1 MFLGCAKENI
11 LAYPVKAAK
20 IPCSI
25 KVRHE
30 NNGVEWEQAIH
41 KNLFKHWMFNQVC
54 DVGVIWILHFYV
66 VWPCSMIRQLPLRG

>member
-25 KVRHE
+25 NVRHE
-30 NNGVEWEQAIH
+30 NNGVEWE
-41 KNLFKHWMFNQVC
+41 
-54 DVGVIWILHFYV
+54 
-66 VWPCSMIRQLPLRG
+66 